1 MVAAPM
7 SDWRRVAAPVAATLA
22 LGYLVAMVVSGAQPV
37 QHQFVEFEAKG
48 VLKTPPEQIR
58 RIELVRADKSV
69 SVLRRGENGW
79 VTPAG
84 AELDAA
90 ESKRISMAVQMM
102 HNSGP
107 AREIPPGEL
116 NGADP
121 AVFGLDAPRITA
133 SFYES
138 GADPILTVRFGE
150 RNPDGFLQYMRI
162 DRDNHLYLM
171 SRFIGEAWTAV
182 LDGGPQR

>member
-1 MVAAPM
+1 M
-7 SDWRRVAAPVAATLA
+7 SDWRRVAVPMAATLA
-22 LGYLVAMVVSGAQPV
+22 LGYLAAMVVSGAQPV
-37 QHQFVEFEAKG
+37 QRQFVEFEAKG
-48 VLKTPPEQIR
+48 VLKTPPERIR
-58 RIELVRADKSV
+58 RIELVRADESV
-69 SVLRRGENGW
+69 SLLRRGENGW
-79 VTPAG
+79 VTPDG
-84 AELDAA
+84 AEIDAA
-90 ESKRISMAVQMM
+90 GSKRIGTAVQMM

-116 NGADP
+116 NGADL
-121 AVFGLDAPRITA
+121 ATFGLDAPRITA

-162 DRDNHLYLM
+162 DGDNHLYLM

-182 LDGGPQR
+182 LDADAQR